1 MRWVVVGG
9 FDASWA
15 LRVDSLSTIMMLVV
29 GFISFLIH
37 VYSVGYM
44 SHDNSV
50 PRFMAYLS
58 LFTFAM
64 LMLVT
69 SDNLL
74 QLFFG
79 WEGVGVA
86 SYLLIGFWYEKPS
99 ACAAAMKAF
108 IVNRVGDFG
117 LVLGLAAT
125 FLVFDSI
132 QYDVIFE
139 NVPKFAET
147 TLHAFG
153 GDFGTLNLIGVLL
166 FIGAMGKSAQLG
178 LHTWLPDAMEGPTP
192 VSALIHA
199 ATMVTAGVF
208 LVARFS
214 PLFEY
219 RAGRAGDG
227 RVHRRLDRA
236 VRGHD
241 RPDPV
246 RHQAG
251 DRLLDLLA
259 AGLHVLRRRRRR
271 LRCGHLPPV
280 HPCLLQ
286 GAAVPGLGLG
296 DPCHVRRAGHAQDG
310 RHLEAR

>member
-1 MRWVVVGG
+1 
-9 FDASWA
+9 
-15 LRVDSLSTIMMLVV
+15 
-29 GFISFLIH
+29 
-37 VYSVGYM
+37 
-44 SHDNSV
+44 
-50 PRFMAYLS
+50 MAYLS

-86 SYLLIGFWYEKPS
+86 SYLLIGFWYTKPS
-99 ACAAAMKAF
+99 ACAAAIKAF

-117 LVLGLAAT
+117 LVLGIAAC

-132 QYDVIFE
+132 QYDEIFAR
-139 NVPKFAET
+139 VPEFAAT
-147 TLHAFG
+147 TMHAFG
-153 GDFGTLNLIGVLL
+153 GDFETLNLIGVLL

-214 PLFEY
+214 PLYEF
-219 RAGRAGDG
+219 APTALAMVTFIGASTAH
-227 RVHRRLDRA
+227 VRRHDRA
-236 VRGHD
+236 H
-241 RPDPV
+241 PV

-259 AGLHVLRRRRRR
+259 AGLHVLRLRRRR
-271 LRCGHLPPV
+271 LRAGIFHLFT
-280 HPCLLQ
+280 HAFFKALLFL
-286 GAAVPGLGLG
+286 GAGSVIHAMSGEQDMRKMGGIWSKVKVTYAVMWIGTLALIGFPGF
-296 DPCHVRRAGHAQDG
+296 AGFFSKDAI
-310 RHLEAR
+310 LEAAWASQTASTTMPSGWA

>member
-1 MRWVVVGG
+1 
-9 FDASWA
+9 
-15 LRVDSLSTIMMLVV
+15 
-29 GFISFLIH
+29 
-37 VYSVGYM
+37 
-44 SHDNSV
+44 
-50 PRFMAYLS
+50 
-58 LFTFAM
+58 
-64 LMLVT
+64 
-69 SDNLL
+69 
-74 QLFFG
+74 
-79 WEGVGVA
+79 
-86 SYLLIGFWYEKPS
+86 
-99 ACAAAMKAF
+99 MKAF

-214 PLFEY
+214 PLFEH
-219 RAGRAGDG
+219 APDALAMVAFIGASTALFAATIGLTQFDIK
-227 RVHRRLDRA
+227 RVIAYSTCSQLGYMFFA
-236 VRGHD
+236 C
-241 RPDPV
+241 
-246 RHQAG
+246 
-251 DRLLDLLA
+251 
-259 AGLHVLRRRRRR
+259 RRRR
-271 LRCGHLPPV
+271 LRCRHLPPL
-280 HPCLLQ
+280 HPRLLQ